1 VSRGLAELVCIVAI
15 SNCGCDRGIAPA
27 SPSSGPPTPT
37 SVVPKAALESA
48 LGQDY
53 QQVFRTQ
60 ITHPAYFDNSICNGT
75 VSTTAYFKQSD
86 KKSTLLYLST
96 STDGKTV
103 VNQLRNTVVTPAGI
117 FRVLVVLVS
126 YSETVNQ
133 SNVGLFV
140 PAQEQINQD
149 HVAFAVSR
157 GYGAPLVSFQNTNM
171 VMEHSEIADPR
182 TPTGVTTALT
192 QHGISTNGYDFFVSV
207 NIDPASPSEGGQ
219 SYVGAPGFIYVG
231 NFRGW
236 KTSLGADDFTS
247 VARAVYHHEVAHH
260 WGWSP
265 LHDWAPCYNVAPFL
279 VPPVLFGW
287 EDTNGNGVPEI
298 LDAAPYQ

>member
-1 VSRGLAELVCIVAI
+1 MSRRLAELVCIVAI
-15 SNCGCDRGIAPA
+15 CNLGCDRGTTAP
-27 SPSSGPPTPT
+27 SPSTGPPTLAT
-37 SVVPKAALESA
+37 VVPKTALESA
-48 LGQDY
+48 LVQDY

-60 ITHPAYFDNSICNGT
+60 ITHPAYFDNALCNST

-96 STDGKTV
+96 SADGKTV
-103 VNQLRNTVVTPAGI
+103 VNQLRNTVVTPAGT

-133 SNVGLFV
+133 SNAGLFV

-149 HVAFAVSR
+149 HVAFAASR
-157 GYGAPLVSFQNTNM
+157 GYGAPLVSFQSANM
-171 VMEHSEIADPR
+171 VLDHSEIADPR

-192 QHGISTNGYDFFVSV
+192 QHGISTSGYDFVVSV
-207 NIDPASPSEGGQ
+207 NIDPASPPEGGL
-219 SYVGAPGFIYVG
+219 SYVGTGFIYMG

-260 WGWSP
+260 WGWSA
-265 LHDWAPCYNVAPFL
+265 LHDWAPCYNVAPFV